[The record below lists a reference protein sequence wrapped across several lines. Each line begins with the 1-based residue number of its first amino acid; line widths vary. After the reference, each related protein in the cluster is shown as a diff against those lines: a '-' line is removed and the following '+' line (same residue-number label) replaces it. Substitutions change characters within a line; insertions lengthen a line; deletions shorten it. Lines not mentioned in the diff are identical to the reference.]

1 MNDSNAPEHLDSK
14 HERNHEQRIEGIK
27 RWVEYIKSE
36 PPETWGPQQN
46 AVVND
51 QLDAVHSAQTPA
63 SHQQQEEESL
73 YRRHVLTVAPRCS
86 LNSTVTSADPRP
98 SP

>member
-1 MNDSNAPEHLDSK
+1 MSDSNTPEHLDAK
-14 HERNHEQRIEGIK
+14 HERNREQRIEGIK

-51 QLDAVHSAQTPA
+51 QLDAAQSVQTSA
-63 SHQQQEEESL
+63 SHQQHVKHVAAEIIEASSESD
-73 YRRHVLTVAPRCS
+73 AES
-86 LNSTVTSADPRP
+86 K
-98 SP
+98 

>member
-1 MNDSNAPEHLDSK
+1 MSDSNTPEHLDAK
-14 HERNHEQRIEGIK
+14 HERNREHRIEGIK

-51 QLDAVHSAQTPA
+51 QLDAAQSVQTSAT
-63 SHQQQEEESL
+63 HQQ
-73 YRRHVLTVAPRCS
+73 HVKDVAAEIREAS
-86 LNSTVTSADPRP
+86 DKSDVDSE
-98 SP
+98 

>member
-1 MNDSNAPEHLDSK
+1 MNDSNAREHLDAK
-14 HERNHEQRIEGIK
+14 HERNREQRIEGIK

-51 QLDAVHSAQTPA
+51 QLDAVQSVGTSA
-63 SHQQQEEESL
+63 SHQQHVKNVAAEILEATDESD
-73 YRRHVLTVAPRCS
+73 
-86 LNSTVTSADPRP
+86 AD
-98 SP
+98 SE

>member
-1 MNDSNAPEHLDSK
+1 MNDSNAREYLDAK
-14 HERNHEQRIEGIK
+14 HERNHKQRIEGIK

-51 QLDAVHSAQTPA
+51 QLDAAQSVQTPT
-63 SHQQQEEESL
+63 SHQQ
-73 YRRHVLTVAPRCS
+73 HVKDVAAEILEAS
-86 LNSTVTSADPRP
+86 DKSDTGSE
-98 SP
+98 

>member
-1 MNDSNAPEHLDSK
+1 MSDSNAREHLDAK
-14 HERNHEQRIEGIK
+14 HERNRQQRIKGIK

-51 QLDAVHSAQTPA
+51 QLDAAQSVQTSAA
-63 SHQQQEEESL
+63 HQQ
-73 YRRHVLTVAPRCS
+73 HVKDVAAEILEAS
-86 LNSTVTSADPRP
+86 GKSDGGSE
-98 SP
+98 

>member
-1 MNDSNAPEHLDSK
+1 MTDSNAREHLDAK
-14 HERNHEQRIEGIK
+14 HERNREQRIEGIK

-51 QLDAVHSAQTPA
+51 QLDAAQSVGTSAA
-63 SHQQQEEESL
+63 HQQHVEDVAAEILEVSDESDDD
-73 YRRHVLTVAPRCS
+73 S
-86 LNSTVTSADPRP
+86 E
-98 SP
+98 